1 MPLAGWAGDLPA
13 DLDVGVLYQKEAMAN
28 SLRCLETTRGDE
40 ERIARTRNFAAE
52 NLAYFGDE
60 QAAIVLL
67 RGSRPHY
74 HVPSGCVD
82 AAMVFLGHGQNK
94 AVQQLLGL
102 ALDLLPFAAGRGAEL
117 VQFQILRM
125 ATVTRDE
132 EVLRRAWSAEKLT
145 HTDLRRPYEAFV
157 QDWKPS
163 FWKGLLDRL
172 FPERQWE
179 ALAKQATRDEEISW
193 KAERTVD
200 YFSGLLFL
208 REAEARVRAR
218 QSYPPSWI
226 RFVEA
231 GIRAPAINTRPAG
244 LSAEL
249 VKLAV
254 LEGRPKP
261 ALNLVEGT
269 WKQLGEWAPQMT
281 GMYRIERDLAVVL
294 ARIPEAGPQREEAK
308 RRISKR
314 TEILLKH
321 LDPFEQMVQLPLLAE
336 AFHALKE
343 PDQAQAA
350 WKTAAELCMKNQN
363 PESQST
369 GLMRIWMSYAR
380 ANAWP
385 TKEIEALLIKTEKR
399 LPEEYAKVNF

>member
-1 MPLAGWAGDLPA
+1 MPLAGWAGDFPA
-13 DLDVGVLYQKEAMAN
+13 GVDSGISYQKEALAN
-28 SLRCLETTRGDE
+28 SLRCLESTRGDE

-60 QAAIVLL
+60 QATITLL

-74 HVPSGCVD
+74 HVPFGCVE
-82 AAMVFLGHGQNK
+82 AAMVFLGHGQHN
-94 AVQQLLGL
+94 AVHHLLGL

-132 EVLRRAWSAEKLT
+132 EVLRRTWSAEKLT
-145 HTDLRRPYEAFV
+145 QADLRRPYEAFV

-163 FWKGLLDRL
+163 FWKGLLDRM
-172 FPERQWE
+172 FPNRQWE
-179 ALAKQATRDEEISW
+179 ALEKTSNRDKEAAW
-193 KAERTVD
+193 MAERTVD

-218 QSYPPSWI
+218 ESYPTSWI
-226 RFVEA
+226 QFVEA

-244 LSAEL
+244 LSSEL
-249 VKLAV
+249 VELAV

-261 ALNLVEGT
+261 ALILVEET
-269 WKQLGEWAPQMT
+269 WKQLGGWAPQMT
-281 GMYRIERDLAVVL
+281 GMYRIERDLAFVL
-294 ARIPEAGPQREEAK
+294 AGIPEAGPQREEAK
-308 RRISKR
+308 TRISKR
-314 TEILLKH
+314 ADILRKH
-321 LDPFEQMVQLPLLAE
+321 LDEFEQMVQLPLLAE
-336 AFHALKE
+336 AFHTLKE
-343 PDQAQAA
+343 PEQAQAA

-380 ANAWP
+380 ANVWP